1 MHSPS
6 WLGVPRAHPGDCQG
20 FESPRERSAVSYIHA
35 LDECISKR
43 TTALHDTLNK
53 GMPANVIVWDIET
66 IPGPRGY
73 AAANDLVGRTDDDI
87 RAAMGD
93 KFPKHIYHSIVC
105 IGALVAHRD
114 NGGPWMIDALGAP
127 HVGERPEKALIGS
140 FVDSYRSS
148 TT

>member
-1 MHSPS
+1 M
-6 WLGVPRAHPGDCQG
+6 
-20 FESPRERSAVSYIHA
+20 
-35 LDECISKR
+35 
-43 TTALHDTLNK
+43 
-53 GMPANVIVWDIET
+53 ANVIVWDLET
-66 IPGPRGY
+66 IPDLRGY

-114 NGGPWMIDALGAP
+114 SGGPWMIDALGAP